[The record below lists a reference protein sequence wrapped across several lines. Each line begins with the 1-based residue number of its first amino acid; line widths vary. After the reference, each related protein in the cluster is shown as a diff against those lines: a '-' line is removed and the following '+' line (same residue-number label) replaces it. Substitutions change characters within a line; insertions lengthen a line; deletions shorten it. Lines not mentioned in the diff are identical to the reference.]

1 MGSVASLQILAHVL
15 LPLSGV
21 LGVKVD
27 WNPITRKELVT
38 LLASEEAK
46 LDEVSASLFK
56 QIRVT
61 PYVVPIHRGSK
72 IESVFVV
79 AKQGKNILFYEDVEE
94 GFEWSSLNSSGQI
107 ESYFCNQWELSLA
120 LKQVFLSNA
129 T

>member
-1 MGSVASLQILAHVL
+1 MPRAPAPVIEK
-15 LPLSGV
+15 
-21 LGVKVD
+21 LGVTVD
-27 WNPITRKELVT
+27 WNPITRKELTT
-38 LLASEEAK
+38 LLASEEAR
-46 LDEVSASLFK
+46 LDEESANLFK
-56 QIRVT
+56 QIRVI
-61 PYVVPIHRGSK
+61 PYAVPIHRGSK

-79 AKQGKNILFYEDVEE
+79 AKKGQNILFYEDVEE